1 MPRSLPL
8 FLALL
13 LVPAFVF
20 GCAGDPR
27 KSPYARPYPKVL
39 IQDETLDVQ
48 VQKSETHIELTNT
61 TARPFGFGTLWLNQ
75 RYSRP
80 ITSFA
85 VGETL
90 RIPLRE
96 FRDEFHDPFP
106 AGGFWA
112 TGPADILVQA
122 QLEYVEPELGE
133 TKLYGLV
140 VVTDIETE

>member
-1 MPRSLPL
+1 MVLIMVL
-8 FLALL
+8 TLALSL
-13 LVPAFVF
+13 G
-20 GCAGDPR
+20 GCARDSR
-27 KSPYARPYPKVL
+27 KSPYARPYPKIL
-39 IQDETLDVQ
+39 IQDSTLDVQ

-61 TARPFGFGTLWLNQ
+61 TARPFGFGTLWINQ

-80 ITSFA
+80 ITGFEI
-85 VGETL
+85 GETL

-106 AGGFWA
+106 AGGFFA
-112 TGPADILVQA
+112 TGPADNLVQA

-133 TKLYGLV
+133 TKLYGLI